1 MPKSLTASLLCL
13 LLAGVSHN
21 AALGADATPPDH
33 PTVAEIVKGNGCVP
47 KDNMAR
53 VLKSAHP
60 YDNAPN
66 WTGTNTIGIGYT
78 FLPKRYVVTDAVGGI
93 FLQGDLL
100 TPRGAVMQQGVFILY
115 DEWNCAGLAPGPSL
129 GHSP

>member
-1 MPKSLTASLLCL
+1 MLMRLVTLCCL
-13 LLAGVSHN
+13 LLGAEAAFGAAADDGRPAGYPTI
-21 AALGADATPPDH
+21 AT
-33 PTVAEIVKGNGCVP
+33 IMKGNGCVP

-66 WTGTNTIGIGYT
+66 WTGKNSIGIGYT
-78 FLPKRYVVTDAVGGI
+78 LLPNRYVVTDAVGGI

-100 TPRGAVMQQGVFILY
+100 TPRGTVMQRGVFVLY
-115 DEWNCAGLAPGPSL
+115 DEWNCAGLSPGPSL

>member
-1 MPKSLTASLLCL
+1 MSKSLVMLCFL
-13 LLAGVSHN
+13 LLG
-21 AALGADATPPDH
+21 AASAAYAADGAPEGYPSIA
-33 PTVAEIVKGNGCVP
+33 AIMKGNGCVP

-66 WTGTNTIGIGYT
+66 WTGNNTIGTGYT
-78 FLPKRYVVTDAVGGI
+78 FLPQRYVVTDAVGGI

-100 TPRGAVMQQGVFILY
+100 TPRGAVMQEGVFILY
-115 DEWNCAGLAPGPSL
+115 NEWNCAGLSPGPSL

>member
-1 MPKSLTASLLCL
+1 MAKHLVTSCFLLC
-13 LLAGVSHN
+13 
-21 AALGADATPPDH
+21 AASAAFATGQDNATPPDH
-33 PTVAEIVKGNGCVP
+33 PSIAEIMKGNGCVP

-66 WTGTNTIGIGYT
+66 WTGKNYIGTGYT

-100 TPRGAVMQQGVFILY
+100 TPRGAVMQRGVFVLY
-115 DEWNCAGLAPGPSL
+115 DEWNCAGLSPGPSL

>member
-1 MPKSLTASLLCL
+1 LCFL
-13 LLAGVSHN
+13 LLRVS
-21 AALGADATPPDH
+21 AAFGASPDNDTPPDH
-33 PTVAEIVKGNGCVP
+33 PTIAAIMKGNGCVP

-53 VLKSAHP
+53 VLESAHP

-66 WTGTNTIGIGYT
+66 WTGTNSIGTGYT
-78 FLPKRYVVTDAVGGI
+78 FLPKRYVVIDAEGGI

-100 TPRGAVMQQGVFILY
+100 TPRGAVMQEGVFILY
-115 DEWNCAGLAPGPSL
+115 NEWDCAGLSPGPSL